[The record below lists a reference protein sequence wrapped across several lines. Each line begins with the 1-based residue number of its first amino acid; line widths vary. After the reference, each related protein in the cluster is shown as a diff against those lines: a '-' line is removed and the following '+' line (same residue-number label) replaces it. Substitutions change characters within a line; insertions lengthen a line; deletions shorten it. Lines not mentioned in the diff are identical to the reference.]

1 MSAPTNE
8 PSSDPIDPV
17 KVFLLDDHLVVREGV
32 RAVLEASGVVDVV
45 GEAGTC
51 ADALARIPAT
61 RPRVAIL
68 DVELPDGSGVDVCR
82 EIRSSFPDVVCLMLT
97 SHANDEALFASIMA
111 GAAGYV
117 LKQIRGNE
125 LVDAVRRVATG
136 DSLVDPSVT
145 GSILERLRNPRPN
158 IDPRLA
164 SLTPLEHTILEH
176 LVEGATNRQIASKV
190 NISEKTVKN
199 YISSILRKLGM
210 TRRTEAAVYAVRAKQ
225 SA

>member
-1 MSAPTNE
+1 MPDMAPLI
-8 PSSDPIDPV
+8 P
-17 KVFLLDDHLVVREGV
+17 VFLLDDHLVVREGV
-32 RAVLEASGVVDVV
+32 RAVLEASGIVEVV

-51 ADALARIPAT
+51 ADALLRIPAT
-61 RPRVAIL
+61 RPKVAIL
-68 DVELPDGSGVDVCR
+68 DVELPDGSGVEVCR
-82 EIRSSFPDVVCLMLT
+82 EIRVLFPEVACLMLT

-125 LVDAVRRVATG
+125 LIDAVKRVARG
-136 DSLVDPSVT
+136 ESLVDPTVT
-145 GSILERLRNPRPN
+145 GAILERLRNPRPN

-190 NISEKTVKN
+190 NIREKTVKN

-210 TRRTEAAVYAVRAKQ
+210 ARRTEAAVFAVRSKQ
-225 SA
+225 MT

>member
-1 MSAPTNE
+1 MPDTDDVI
-8 PSSDPIDPV
+8 P
-17 KVFLLDDHLVVREGV
+17 VFLLDDHLVVREGV
-32 RAVLEASGVVDVV
+32 RAVLEVSGVVEVV
-45 GEAGTC
+45 GEASTC
-51 ADALARIPAT
+51 ADALTRIPAT

-68 DVELPDGSGVDVCR
+68 DVELPDGSGIEVCR
-82 EIRSSFPDVVCLMLT
+82 EIRNNYPEVACLMLT

-125 LVDAVRRVATG
+125 LIDAVRRVAAG
-136 DSLVDPSVT
+136 DSLVDPTVT
-145 GSILERLRNPRPN
+145 GSILERLRNPKPN
-158 IDPRLA
+158 VDPRLA

-176 LVEGATNRQIASKV
+176 LVEGSTNRQIASKV

-225 SA
+225 AV